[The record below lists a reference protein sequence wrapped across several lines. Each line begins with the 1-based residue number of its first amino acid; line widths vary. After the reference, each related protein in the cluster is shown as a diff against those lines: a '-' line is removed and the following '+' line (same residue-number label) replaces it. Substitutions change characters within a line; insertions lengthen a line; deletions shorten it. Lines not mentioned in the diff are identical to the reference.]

1 MSQTPY
7 DVLVI
12 GAGIAGLTAARL
24 IFEQGYSCL
33 LLEAS
38 DSVGGRVKTD
48 EYEGFLLDHGF
59 QVLLSA
65 YPEARALLNYDF
77 LALQP
82 FYNGSLIWTGEN
94 FQKVADPWRH
104 PVDGLQ
110 SVYNKIGTLKDKL
123 KVAELRQKLIAQNQ
137 SAYWTSPEITTS
149 QYLKNFGF
157 SDAMIDIFFRPFLG
171 GIFLESD
178 LATSSR
184 FFEFVFRM
192 FSTGDVVLP
201 AQGMRAIPQQMAEG
215 LPEDAILLNRRVSRI
230 QASQVWLETGETFV
244 GKHILL
250 ATDAVDA
257 ASLSPQLGSK
267 AFNQVHCLY
276 FAAEHAPLDLPIL
289 VLNGVSGKR
298 VNNLC
303 VPSLVAPSYAPKGQH
318 LISVSVLENN
328 LEPALL
334 AQSVIE
340 ELREWFG
347 DSVDHWRFLK
357 SYAIR
362 RALPRFTVPGNT
374 LSVQPVR
381 HSDGLFTCGDYLDT
395 PSING
400 AMATGRRA
408 ANAILQALKSP
419 ALSA

>member
-1 MSQTPY
+1 
-7 DVLVI
+7 
-12 GAGIAGLTAARL
+12 
-24 IFEQGYSCL
+24 
-33 LLEAS
+33 
-38 DSVGGRVKTD
+38 
-48 EYEGFLLDHGF
+48 
-59 QVLLSA
+59 LSA
-65 YPEARALLNYDF
+65 YPEAQALLNYDF

-104 PVDGLQ
+104 PVDGMQ
-110 SVYNKIGTLKDKL
+110 SLYNKIGTLKDKL
-123 KVAELRQKLIAQNQ
+123 KVAELRQKLITQNYD
-137 SAYWTSPEITTS
+137 AYWTSTEMTTH

-157 SDAMIDIFFRPFLG
+157 SDGMIDIFFRPFLG
-171 GIFLESD
+171 GIFLEPD

-201 AQGMRAIPQQMAEG
+201 AQGMRAIPQQLAEG
-215 LPEDAILLNRRVSRI
+215 LPEDTILLNSRVSRL
-230 QASQVWLETGETFV
+230 QTGQVQLESGETFY

-257 ASLSPQLGSK
+257 ANLCPQTSPK
-267 AFNQVHCLY
+267 AFNQTHCLY
-276 FAAEHAPLDLPIL
+276 FATEQAPLDLPIL

-328 LEPALL
+328 LEPEPLKQA
-334 AQSVIE
+334 VIE
-340 ELREWFG
+340 ELRTWFG
-347 DSVDHWRFLK
+347 DAVDQWRFLK
-357 SYAIR
+357 SYSIR
-362 RALPRFTVPGNT
+362 RALPRFTMPENSLLT
-374 LSVQPVR
+374 QPVQ
-381 HSDGLFTCGDYLDT
+381 HPDGLFTCGDYLDT

-419 ALSA
+419 AVTT

>member
-24 IFEQGYSCL
+24 IFEQGFSCL

-38 DSVGGRVKTD
+38 DAVGGRVKTD

-65 YPEARALLNYDF
+65 YPEAQALLNYDF

-104 PVDGLQ
+104 PVDGMQ
-110 SVYNKIGTLKDKL
+110 SLYNKIGTLKDKL
-123 KVAELRQKLIAQNQ
+123 KVAELRQKLITQNYY
-137 SAYWTSPEITTS
+137 AYWTSTEMTTH

-157 SDAMIDIFFRPFLG
+157 SDGMIDIFFRPFLG
-171 GIFLESD
+171 GIFLEPD

-201 AQGMRAIPQQMAEG
+201 AQGMRAIPQQLAEG
-215 LPEDAILLNRRVSRI
+215 LPEDTILLNSRVSRL
-230 QASQVWLETGETFV
+230 QTGQVQLESGETFY

-257 ASLSPQLGSK
+257 ATLCPQTSPK
-267 AFNQVHCLY
+267 AFNQTHCLY
-276 FAAEHAPLDLPIL
+276 FATEQAPLDLPIL

-328 LEPALL
+328 LEPEPLKL
-334 AQSVIE
+334 AVIE
-340 ELREWFG
+340 ELRTWFG
-347 DSVDHWRFLK
+347 DAVDQWRFLK

-362 RALPRFTVPGNT
+362 RALPRFTMPENSLLT
-374 LSVQPVR
+374 QPVQ
-381 HSDGLFTCGDYLDT
+381 HPDGLFTCGDYLDT

-419 ALSA
+419 AVTT